1 MAWYSSLTDQALGR
15 TPISGR
21 VADTCVG
28 KPTTRGKARV
38 KRQGFS
44 LIELLVVIAIIGILA
59 AIGLIVYN
67 DYITGV
73 KSDTVANQDRE
84 FARYLNTTDVVV
96 KAELKGP
103 EWMESDPNTRTRC
116 DVYVAALVSKMNVDL
131 SNPFN
136 SAIPAYKD
144 GHTDPAYPAQQE
156 VAGGQTLVFCVDPTV
171 STQQTAIITCAN
183 TSAETA
189 TTTGSLLDPSNWTDL
204 DGDSEVDVPE
214 IKPGRCPDP
223 GTG

>member
-1 MAWYSSLTDQALGR
+1 MIGR
-15 TPISGR
+15 TSP
-21 VADTCVG
+21 VG
-28 KPTTRGKARV
+28 NGKIGV

-44 LIELLVVIAIIGILA
+44 LIELLVVVAIIGILA
-59 AIGLIVYN
+59 SIGLLVYN
-67 DYITGV
+67 DYITNV
-73 KSDTVANQDRE
+73 KSDVVANQDRE

-136 SAIPAYKD
+136 KAIPAYKD
-144 GHTDPAYPAQQE
+144 GHTDPVYPAQQQ

-183 TSAETA
+183 TSPDAA
-189 TTTGSLLDPSNWTDL
+189 TTTGSLTDSSNWIDS
-204 DGDSEVDVPE
+204 DGDSLVSAAE
-214 IKPGRCPDP
+214 IIPGRCPDP